1 MKRVQ
6 LILVVVLFATI
17 AAVSQS
23 KPDAAKQSAQ
33 PTNGSTPAAT
43 ATTQPPATP
52 SKPLPQAKTQEEYK
66 AFQDAMAIIQ
76 KGDPVQ
82 GQTAADAF
90 AAKYK
95 NSEITTVL
103 YHRVLVLY
111 QSQNNPDMAI
121 ETGNK
126 ILAISPNDPVAN
138 VLVASFISER
148 VRDTD
153 IDRDERL
160 AEADKDAKRAL
171 QTVDT
176 DFFTNPGTPQQQ
188 IDASKNM
195 IRSMAYTALAN
206 CETTRMNYP
215 AAESYFK
222 QADALTDAPMDAVTL
237 LRYSLLLDKE
247 KKYSDAL
254 VMANKAYGAS
264 PAGSQVQDLVKNE
277 RQRLMMLLSSSAPA
291 PTATPASQPASA
303 PKP

>member
-6 LILVVVLFATI
+6 IVLLAVLFATI

-23 KPDAAKQSAQ
+23 TPATGKQAAQ
-33 PTNGSTPAAT
+33 PTNNNTPAA
-43 ATTQPPATP
+43 APQAAATP
-52 SKPLPQAKTQEEYK
+52 SKTPPQAKTQEEYK

-76 KGDPVQ
+76 KGDAVQ
-82 GQTAADAF
+82 GEAAADAF
-90 AAKYK
+90 AAKFK
-95 NSEITTVL
+95 SSEITTVL
-103 YHRVLVLY
+103 YHRVLLLY
-111 QSQNNPDMAI
+111 QNQNNPEMAI
-121 ETGNK
+121 EAGNK
-126 ILAISPNDPVAN
+126 ILAITPNDPVAN
-138 VLVASFISER
+138 VLVASFTSER

-206 CETTRMNYP
+206 AETTRANYP
-215 AAESYFK
+215 SAENYFK
-222 QADALTDAPMDAVTL
+222 QAAALTDAPMDGVTL

-247 KKYSDAL
+247 KKYSEAL
-254 VMANKAYGAS
+254 VMANKAYEAS
-264 PAGSQVQDLVKNE
+264 PAGSAVQDLVKNE
-277 RQRLMMLLSSSAPA
+277 RQRLMMLLSSATPAPA
-291 PTATPASQPASA
+291 AKPASQPAPA
-303 PKP
+303 PKQ